1 MNEHIEDYL
10 DKYFEIKEPDFAVM
24 IKGEWGSGKT
34 YFIKDFLKKKAS
46 KKVKFR
52 YISLNGISDPSD
64 IASQLLFE
72 KLTGKVPNIIKD
84 FTKIIKDFIKNISIS
99 YKIFSFNL
107 GNILRCDSFISYL
120 DGKILV
126 FDDFERCKISMVE
139 LLGYISFFVERH
151 IHIII
156 IGDESKIKNIE
167 LNQGYTED
175 KENIEYWERK
185 EKVVGRTLEIDSSDE
200 KVLAHI
206 VEKTEFSW
214 LKEHLK
220 KYEDFKA
227 LNSKILRYVGRE
239 KSNFR
244 VINHALQEFA
254 FLFDSFFTSGELED
268 VHQEIF
274 EELFSR
280 FFPVYCCLEFGKI
293 HRGPEL
299 KEFIMPKLY
308 NNDEDKISNFKNA
321 FPSFTWDTFLPYHFW
336 MKIFNFN
343 KIDKNQFVTEIRPR
357 YCKTE
362 ENWEKLWHFYDY
374 EDDEIDK
381 TYKNVL
387 SDLEEMKYKTVPSII
402 HSFSIMMGLAK
413 EKFIDKEVDDI
424 LKKAEIYLEKL
435 GDDFI
440 WDDVN
445 DASDLLSDACG
456 NYGYHAQE
464 LPEFN
469 DLLNL
474 VRTKISN
481 KAKLNRNKIY
491 YEFVYGLE
499 EKIKFRQNILADEYR
514 CVDIFSGNDP
524 KDLFKKIES
533 LSVHDFR
540 RFCFYLKDKI
550 IVEQLLNH
558 YEIQKDFWSRLLNL
572 ANDFIRMHEQ
582 SNTEKSKR
590 RCIELTLIPSIQNAL
605 EDAKKRVEQHIVDN
619 NVNS

>member
-64 IASQLLFE
+64 IASQLLSE
-72 KLTGKVPNIIKD
+72 KLTGKVPKIIKD

-99 YKIFSFNL
+99 HKIVSFNL
-107 GNILRCDSFISYL
+107 GNILRYDSFITLL
-120 DGKILV
+120 DGEILV
-126 FDDFERCKISMVE
+126 FDDFERCKISMIE
-139 LLGYISFFVERH
+139 LLGYLSIFVERH
-151 IHIII
+151 NHVII
-156 IGDESKIKNIE
+156 IGDESKIKNSE
-167 LNQGYTED
+167 LRQGDTENKWD
-175 KENIEYWERK
+175 SEYWERK

-206 VEKTEFSW
+206 VEETEFSW

-239 KSNFR
+239 KTNFR
-244 VINHALQEFA
+244 VVKHALREFA
-254 FLFDSFFTSGELED
+254 FLFDSFFTSEQLKES
-268 VHQEIF
+268 HQEIF

-280 FFPVYCCLEFGKI
+280 FFPIYCCLELGKI
-293 HRGPEL
+293 HRGSEL
-299 KEFIMPKLY
+299 KEFVMPKFY
-308 NNDEDKISNFKNA
+308 NNGEDKISKFKNA
-321 FPSFTWDTFLPYHFW
+321 FPSFTWDTFLPYQYW

-343 KIDKNQFVTEIRPR
+343 KIDNNEFINEIRPR

-374 EDDEIDK
+374 EDEEIDRN
-381 TYKNVL
+381 YKNVL
-387 SDLEEMKYKTVPSII
+387 SDLEEMKYKTVPAII

-413 EKFIDKEVDDI
+413 EKFIDKEVADI
-424 LKKAEIYLEKL
+424 LDKAKIYLKKL
-435 GDDFI
+435 GDDFT
-440 WDDVN
+440 WGDVN
-445 DASDLLSDACG
+445 DASDLLGDTCG

-491 YEFVYGLE
+491 YEFVNELE
-499 EKIKFRQNILADEYR
+499 AKLKSKQNILADEYR
-514 CVDIFSGNDP
+514 YVDIFSGNDP
-524 KDLFKKIES
+524 KVLFEKIEL

-540 RFCFYLKDKI
+540 SFCFYLKDKI